1 MALRPWW
8 KNKPF
13 ELVVEDSFTGR
24 VAGADYDLAF
34 PFALNR
40 TDEIY
45 ISITNLKVY
54 DAAPNDVQSTSLYL
68 EYNGT
73 SYSSGQV
80 ILNNTRSTLAD
91 LTSYVELVYRPLG
104 YDLTDMFFAIH
115 KLIGYGTAA
124 EATATLS
131 DNITVATPENTTLT
145 GIRLNHS
152 GGFITNQANIKVYRL
167 KP

>member
-13 ELVVEDSFTGR
+13 ELVVEASFTGR
-24 VAGADYDLAF
+24 VAGANYDLAF

-40 TDEIY
+40 TDVIY
-45 ISITNLKVY
+45 ISLSNLKVY
-54 DAAPNDVQSTSLYL
+54 DAAPNDIQSTNLYLQYNGSLYSPL
-68 EYNGT
+68 T
-73 SYSSGQV
+73 V
-80 ILNNTRSTLAD
+80 VLANTRSTIGD
-91 LTSYVELVYRPLG
+91 LTSYVDLTYRPLG
-104 YDLTDMFFAIH
+104 YDPTDMHYTIFKYSA
-115 KLIGYGTAA
+115 YGTSVEGAL
-124 EATATLS
+124 TTQ
-131 DNITVATPENTTLT
+131 DNITVASPENTTIT